1 MKRAADECGIAW
13 RGLVLLTEILIV
25 VALTVINGLLS
36 MSELAVVSSRSARLK
51 VLSDQGNRGASI
63 AIRLAENPGR
73 FLSTVQIGI
82 TLVGVLSGAFSGAT
96 LGARLSEWL
105 EAQGL
110 SRAMSDG
117 FGVGLVVVAITYL
130 SLILGELVPKQ
141 IALRDPE
148 RVASRVAPAML
159 FLSKIGA
166 PLVFLLDLS
175 GRAVLSLLG
184 QKGEPEET
192 VTEEEVRT
200 IIAEAENA
208 GVLERDEREMISGVM
223 RLADRS
229 ARALMTPRREVEV
242 IDLTDSADEIRAQLR
257 ATRRSRLPVQ
267 DGEPDSIV
275 GVCVVKDMI
284 DRLSDGGAHD
294 LRDLV
299 DEAPVVMDTANAL
312 RILRDIRASKVHM
325 ALVFDEYGHFEGII
339 TPGDVL
345 EAIIGAFQ
353 EEEESEPPIVT
364 RADGSWL
371 VAGWMQVDEFSH
383 ELGIH
388 TPKDADYQT
397 VAGFILAEMNRLPNV
412 GEFFEKGHWRFEVVD
427 LDGRRIDKVLVS
439 RID

>member
-1 MKRAADECGIAW
+1 M
-13 RGLVLLTEILIV
+13 LTEILIV
-25 VALTVINGLLS
+25 VALTVINGLLA
-36 MSELAVVSSRSARLK
+36 MSELAVVSSRPARLK
-51 VLSDQGNRGASI
+51 VLSDQGSKGAAT
-63 AIRLAENPGR
+63 AIRLAEHPGR

-105 EAQGL
+105 MEQGF
-110 SRAMSDG
+110 SNRVADG
-117 FGVGLVVVAITYL
+117 LGVGTVVVAITYL
-130 SLILGELVPKQ
+130 SLIIGELVPKQ

-148 RVASRVAPAML
+148 RVAARVAPMMS
-159 FLSKIGA
+159 FLSRIGA
-166 PLVFLLDLS
+166 PLVFLLDIS
-175 GRAVLSLLG
+175 GKAVLALLG
-184 QKGEPEET
+184 QKGESEER

-200 IIAEAENA
+200 IIAEAETA

-242 IDLTDSADEIRAQLR
+242 IDLSDTAEEIRAQVR
-257 ATRRSRLPVQ
+257 ASKRSRLPVQ
-267 DGEPDSIV
+267 DGESDAIV
-275 GVCVVKDMI
+275 GVIVVKDMV
-284 DRLSDGGAHD
+284 DFLSGGSAED
-294 LRDLV
+294 LRALV
-299 DEAPVVMDTANAL
+299 QEAPVVMDTANAL
-312 RILRDIRASKVHM
+312 LVLREIKSSRVHM

-345 EAIIGAFQ
+345 EAITGVFQ
-353 EEEESEPPIVT
+353 EEDEDEPPIVT
-364 RADGSWL
+364 RADGSYL

-388 TPKDADYQT
+388 IPRDADFQT
-397 VAGFILAEMNRLPNV
+397 VAGFILAELNHLPNV

-439 RID
+439 RLD